1 MEVLGHGV
9 YDIREAARLT
19 GLKPARLREWFR
31 GWSSDSISRLVFR
44 SDYAGVAEGH
54 SISFLELV
62 EVFVTGHLREHGVS
76 LRSIRRA
83 HAKLQN
89 DWETRHPFARGEIRT
104 DGENAFVSALD
115 DRERRIVSEAITKS
129 LVFER
134 IILPTLEKI
143 DYDPASK
150 LATKWHL
157 SPLVVLD
164 PRVCFGQPIVEP
176 VGITTY
182 VLTAFYLANGRNAQK
197 VANWYEIEEEH
208 VLAAVEFETMNGR
221 DVRRLA
227 RA

>member
-1 MEVLGHGV
+1 MDILGHGV
-9 YDIREAARLT
+9 YDISEAARFT
-19 GLKPARLREWFR
+19 GLKQARVREWFR
-31 GWSSDSISRLVFR
+31 GWSSDPIPRPVFR

-62 EVFVTGHLREHGVS
+62 EVFIAGHLREHGVS

-89 DWETRHPFARGEIRT
+89 DWETRHPFAKEEIRT
-104 DGENAFVSALD
+104 DGQNLFVGALD
-115 DRERRIVSEAITKS
+115 DREQRIASEAITKS
-129 LVFER
+129 QVFER

-143 DYDPASK
+143 DYDPASN
-150 LATKWHL
+150 LAMKWHL

-182 VLTAFYLANGRNAQK
+182 VLAAFYLANGQNAK
-197 VANWYEIEEEH
+197 TVANWYEIEEEH
-208 VLAAVEFETMNGR
+208 VMAAVEFETR
-221 DVRRLA
+221 HA
-227 RA
+227 A